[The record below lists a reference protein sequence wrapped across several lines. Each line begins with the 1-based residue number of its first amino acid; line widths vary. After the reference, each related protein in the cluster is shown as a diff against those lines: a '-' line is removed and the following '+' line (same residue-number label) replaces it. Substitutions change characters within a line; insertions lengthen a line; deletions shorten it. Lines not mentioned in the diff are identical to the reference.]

1 MATCL
6 DSVKTGITPSNQT
19 MKMALNSKWLM
30 SYRDQNIKRD
40 SVSSQENFKSDL
52 EELIT
57 CGTIEEFWVM
67 LDNLLLPG
75 RLNRRN
81 NSSYMFFREG
91 ITPTWEDKENQNGGM
106 WRIVLKRNED
116 RVKYLDTFW
125 IEILVALVGE
135 QLSHSMEITGV
146 VVKRRQREDR
156 IELWTKG
163 RDDEELNHEIQTD
176 IGTDLKNLLGIID
189 ELEYTKHDTVKQM
202 DAVRRAGNRESSMTR
217 KGSFTKQAS
226 LGDVFKTG
234 YKNNSFE
241 CRFEDR
247 SAYRI

>member
-1 MATCL
+1 MAACVE
-6 DSVKTGITPSNQT
+6 SIKTENIEASAQT
-19 MKMALNSKWLM
+19 TALNSAWKM
-30 SYRDQNIKRD
+30 SYRDQNIKRE
-40 SVSSQENFKSDL
+40 STSSETFKSDL

-57 CGTIEEFWVM
+57 CSTIEEFWVM
-67 LDNLLLPG
+67 LENLPLPG

-91 ITPTWEDKENQNGGM
+91 VTPTWEDKENQNGGM
-106 WRIVLKRNED
+106 WRIVLKKNED
-116 RVKYLDTFW
+116 RNKYLDTFW
-125 IEILVALVGE
+125 IEILLALVGE
-135 QLSHSMEITGV
+135 QISHSMEITGV

-163 RDDEELNHEIQTD
+163 RADELLNHEIQTE
-176 IGTDLKNLLGIID
+176 IGADLKNLLSIVD

-202 DAVRRAGNRESSMTR
+202 DAVRRAGNQDSSITR
-217 KGSFTKQAS
+217 KGSISRQAS